1 MEGPRRTCAL
11 HAIVSLMST
20 SSLQDTVGNL
30 LSMYPTLIEDLSHRR
45 SAQINEASELGEC
58 AVPMADRAAL
68 VLDAEDFIAV
78 EVHTEERQ
86 DSRKKL
92 IHLAKARAD
101 EILERQKVRAFSL
114 GLRPAL
120 TQTTPLASWQPTR
133 PPSSSITKPCCSCD
147 QSQARYVLAALIHR
161 PARSTRCEHS
171 YSAFRSVQ

>member
-1 MEGPRRTCAL
+1 MCAL
-11 HAIVSLMST
+11 HAITSLMST
-20 SSLQDTVGNL
+20 RSLKDTVGNL

-58 AVPMADRAAL
+58 AVPLADRASL
-68 VLDAEDFIAV
+68 HAEDFIPV
-78 EVHTEERQ
+78 EVHAEERQ
-86 DSRKKL
+86 DSRKKI

-120 TQTTPLASWQPTR
+120 TPLASWRPTR

-147 QSQARYVLAALIHR
+147 QSQARYVLAALTHR
-161 PARSTRCEHS
+161 PARSTRCERS